1 MPHPNAVRLALERA
15 RAATQ
20 APPPVDTALSERAR
34 SLDVTVH
41 PHGLAGYDALRTA
54 AKPSTDPII
63 DPSNDPTANPTHP
76 KDSP

>member
-1 MPHPNAVRLALERA
+1 MRLALERA
-15 RAATQ
+15 REATQ
-20 APPPVDTALSERAR
+20 APPTVDTTLSERAR

-54 AKPSTDPII
+54 EEPSTDPTA
-63 DPSNDPTANPTHP
+63 DPTADPNHP